1 MQEHSTTLGI
11 NNNLFT
17 IIHEPESISDLK
29 TAIVFINAGIIHRI
43 GPNRIYV
50 EQARLLASRGYLV
63 VRFDIS
69 GIGDSNSINENND
82 LVESGICDTIEVID
96 YIKTKYNIHNVGLI
110 GICSGADIAFE
121 VSKIKKDVKSSL
133 LINGMFFKK
142 SLIKEIEKV
151 ALINTQNRYYKK
163 SLLSTKRWRKALNG
177 ESQLFNNVSVSTIAK
192 YAMQIILDK
201 AKAKL
206 KKSPNTNDKN
216 ENIEI
221 DQMAWEKCAKTSNTY
236 ILYSE
241 GSTNLEI
248 FKLTLYSKIK
258 KYFNKQNF
266 KFKVIKNADHS
277 FTLGDL

>member
-1 MQEHSTTLGI
+1 MYAIRSYYVMQEHSTTLGI

-133 LINGMFFKK
+133 FVITSYSIHYTKLYETFSISFIKLFLKNIPLINN
-142 SLIKEIEKV
+142 E
-151 ALINTQNRYYKK
+151 
-163 SLLSTKRWRKALNG
+163 
-177 ESQLFNNVSVSTIAK
+177 LF
-192 YAMQIILDK
+192 
-201 AKAKL
+201 
-206 KKSPNTNDKN
+206 
-216 ENIEI
+216 
-221 DQMAWEKCAKTSNTY
+221 TSY
-236 ILYSE
+236 
-241 GSTNLEI
+241 
-248 FKLTLYSKIK
+248 
-258 KYFNKQNF
+258 NF
-266 KFKVIKNADHS
+266 V
-277 FTLGDL
+277 